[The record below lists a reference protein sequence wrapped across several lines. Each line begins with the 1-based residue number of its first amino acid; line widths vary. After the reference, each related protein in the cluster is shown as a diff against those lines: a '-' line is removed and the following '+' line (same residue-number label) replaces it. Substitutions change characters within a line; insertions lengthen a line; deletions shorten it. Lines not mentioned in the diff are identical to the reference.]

1 MKKFISVIFTF
12 LLLFTTSTTVFAEI
26 VVFNWKTL
34 KYHKPGCQWAQKC
47 TVNCTRVDKKE
58 AVRHGGVPC
67 KVCGG

>member
-1 MKKFISVIFTF
+1 MKKIIASSITVFILFMTSISV
-12 LLLFTTSTTVFAEI
+12 SAET

-47 TVNCTRVDKKE
+47 TQNCTPVDKKE
-58 AVRHGGVPC
+58 AVKRGGVPC